1 MSAASSIAWPSAAL
15 APDSGSS
22 NATGT
27 LLPGGNG
34 AGWTAAGGAAASG
47 GGAAASGG
55 ACGAGR
61 GAVTVGPQ
69 AASDRHN
76 NAASQIP
83 RGREGIERTPDKEG
97 LPRGRIARRA

>member
-34 AGWTAAGGAAASG
+34 AGWTAG
-47 GGAAASGG
+47 GGGGAASGG